1 LVVVASLSSFV
12 GQHSEWALLLL
23 FALVALESF
32 GLPLPG
38 ETTLI
43 ACGVLAS
50 QGALSIGWVIVV
62 ATAAAIIGDNL
73 GYWVARERGRSLLD
87 RWGFT
92 RKYAERYLP
101 VTERFFARHG
111 GKTVFFGRFVA
122 VLRVTAAWVA
132 GLSQMNWWR
141 FLAWNAAGGIV
152 WATTV
157 ALIAYYAGEAAAD
170 AISRYGLYAGGGV
183 LLLAALGFVI
193 VRLIERRVVEDGE
206 TDDR

>member
-1 LVVVASLSSFV
+1 VVASLSSFV
-12 GQHSEWALLLL
+12 EQHSEWALLLL

-43 ACGVLAS
+43 ACAVLAS

-62 ATAAAIIGDNL
+62 AIAAAIIGDNL

-87 RWGFT
+87 RFSFT
-92 RKYAERYLP
+92 RKYADRYLP
-101 VTERFFARHG
+101 FTERFFARHG
-111 GKTVFFGRFVA
+111 GKTVFLGRFVA

-132 GLSQMNWWR
+132 GLAGMNWWR

-157 ALIAYYAGEAAAD
+157 ALIAYFVGEAAAH
-170 AISRYGLYAGGGV
+170 AIGRYGLYAGGGV
-183 LLLAALGFVI
+183 LLLAAVGFLI
-193 VRLIERRVVEDGE
+193 VRRIERRVVEE
-206 TDDR
+206 DDSERR